1 MWWWLPTPAHC
12 EVSWQNKGGGCSL
25 ERCGK
30 FGKKSC
36 HILLWCYF
44 SCFIPL
50 SRHYDHESRDLHAG
64 LHQLR
69 HNGSL
74 SKKPN
79 QLFKSLSVLSSKLL
93 CFHNV
98 KVILD
103 VQTEH
108 WKTRSGTST
117 FIGEFCRS
125 KHRVFFHHSEPLS
138 PSHCFRFSAHMLQTR
153 NEIQMISY
161 TPHEIRDSHSDHWY
175 GGLAPQKKERFHG
188 RTAAIPWTKR
198 EKQPKK
204 QQ

>member
-1 MWWWLPTPAHC
+1 MTRRLTVSYSAETPNSRHPKADTPRSPACEVWMWWWLPTPAHC

-79 QLFKSLSVLSSKLL
+79 QLFKNLSVLSSKLL

-117 FIGEFCRS
+117 FIGKFCRS

-138 PSHCFRFSAHMLQTR
+138 PSHCFRFQRSHATNKKWNTNDFLHPTR
-153 NEIQMISY
+153 N
-161 TPHEIRDSHSDHWY
+161 
-175 GGLAPQKKERFHG
+175 
-188 RTAAIPWTKR
+188 PWFS
-198 EKQPKK
+198 
-204 QQ
+204 